1 MTTQHYYSN
10 KNNNNNCFSTLTKT
24 GKGWDPD
31 FLKKKIYLVTNSL
44 FSRKTLSFFVS
55 VSLVR
60 SKSEGTKKNLQKIR
74 VLLLTSHLVSILAV
88 IDPQK
93 ILTEIRTG
101 NFFCWVTSRTIYGP
115 FYYVHLIRTEESKNQ
130 SIFKRSYYAIPKWPF
145 FKMVGYQNRQF
156 SNFFLWKFHGLVLG
170 LVGLID
176 AKNIDVA
183 QPIWSWDCPTWAQK
197 QAKQAKNAFFV
208 FLDCF

>member
-1 MTTQHYYSN
+1 MVKVLFVKTKSSQNQKATFNYASKFRKYNGNWQLNIIIQIKITTIIVFQLSRRLA
-10 KNNNNNCFSTLTKT
+10 KAGTRIFS
-24 GKGWDPD
+24 
-31 FLKKKIYLVTNSL
+31 KKKIYLVTNSL

-115 FYYVHLIRTEESKNQ
+115 FYYVHLIRTEENKNQ
-130 SIFKRSYYAIPKWPF
+130 SIFKRSYYAMGF
-145 FKMVGYQNRQF
+145 FCELRYKDR
-156 SNFFLWKFHGLVLG
+156 VL
-170 LVGLID
+170 
-176 AKNIDVA
+176 
-183 QPIWSWDCPTWAQK
+183 
-197 QAKQAKNAFFV
+197 
-208 FLDCF
+208 